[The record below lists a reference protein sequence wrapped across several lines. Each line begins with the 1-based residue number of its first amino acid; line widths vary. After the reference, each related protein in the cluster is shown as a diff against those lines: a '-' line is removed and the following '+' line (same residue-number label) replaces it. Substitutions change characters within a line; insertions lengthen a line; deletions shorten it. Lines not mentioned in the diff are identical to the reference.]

1 MDKCT
6 AKEHVKKI
14 LPTRKKTGKNVH
26 KCCRCVIKG
35 T

>member
-14 LPTRKKTGKNVH
+14 LPTQKRKEKTCINAANVS
-26 KCCRCVIKG
+26 
-35 T
+35 

>member
-6 AKEHVKKI
+6 AKEHVKKNSSY
-14 LPTRKKTGKNVH
+14 TKKKGKNVH
-26 KCCRCVIKG
+26 KCCQCVIKG